1 VGVEFI
7 ACGSRGPMKGLIVE
21 SYQRGSESFLFTNVL
36 EFADDEEHSEGS
48 KI

>member
-1 VGVEFI
+1 
-7 ACGSRGPMKGLIVE
+7 MKGLIVE
-21 SYQRGSESFLFTNVL
+21 SYQRGSEYFLFTHVL